1 MYLHDTAQVV
11 VESLFVSED
20 SPGGYTI
27 PPWFWALGDAP
38 LPEEPHDSAL
48 GMNDTLAPLAALV
61 KRALE
66 ISYGE
71 AVSQSEAARIL
82 GVTPAAINRRIERG
96 TLSSRKVGYHVLIP
110 VKEIERARK
119 TPKKSK
125 QKIQPVTVS
134 LSLNEIIPLVI
145 PLVEGSQTTHE
156 TCCYS
161 PWSTVYSPP

>member
-119 TPKKSK
+119 AKEKREAEK
-125 QKIQPVTVS
+125 
-134 LSLNEIIPLVI
+134 L
-145 PLVEGSQTTHE
+145 
-156 TCCYS
+156 
-161 PWSTVYSPP
+161 